1 MNRDVNMLFDLLI
14 ELLEAVEEAGADPG
28 SQPMLLSP
36 FPPWP
41 TPTTSTC
48 PTKKLKDLLRRRFTR
63 AGLVEPAI
71 LDRIDE
77 IALLIR
83 RFGLAAFL
91 ERLELAVQEL

>member
-1 MNRDVNMLFDLLI
+1 
-14 ELLEAVEEAGADPG
+14 
-28 SQPMLLSP
+28 MLLSP
-36 FPPWP
+36 FLHGRLPP
-41 TPTTSTC
+41 
-48 PTKKLKDLLRRRFTR
+48 
-63 AGLVEPAI
+63 GLVEPAI